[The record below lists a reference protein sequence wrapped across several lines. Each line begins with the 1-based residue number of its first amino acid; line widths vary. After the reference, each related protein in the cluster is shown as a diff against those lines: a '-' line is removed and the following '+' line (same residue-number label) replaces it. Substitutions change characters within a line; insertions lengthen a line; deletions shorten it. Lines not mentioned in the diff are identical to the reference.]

1 MTALALRNLLAR
13 RRRLAGT
20 FLAVFLGV
28 SFLAGAL
35 VLGST
40 LARNFDSL
48 FTDANAGT
56 DAAVRS
62 SIGESSVD
70 GTGRGPIDAAL
81 LSRVRAVPGVAAA
94 EPVVQGYGQL
104 LGADRKPI
112 GSAGPPR
119 LAANWIAAPALN
131 AYKLVS
137 GRAPRADGEAV
148 INQGAAEDGGLKVG
162 SVTELQT
169 PAPTRVRI
177 VGIATF
183 GSSAGLGEATFTG
196 LTTAQAQRLILHRG
210 DRVSTIRVAAGPG
223 VSQSELVLRLQRV
236 LPPGVEAITGAQVT
250 AEDTDELSGAFLN
263 ILRAFLI
270 VFAGIALLVATFSIH
285 NTLSIVAAQRTRE
298 SALLRALG
306 ASKRQVFRLL
316 ATEALLVGVFAS
328 VAGLLGGLGMAT
340 GLKAMFDAFGGALPD
355 GGLVLTPATIAVSL
369 LVGVLV
375 TLVAGV
381 SPARRAARV
390 PPIAALRDAAA
401 EPRGR
406 LRVASLFPLRGVAGE
421 IARDNAR
428 RNPRR
433 TLNTASALAVGIAVV
448 TLATVT
454 VTSLKASVRDSVA
467 QSFAG
472 DLAVTPPGFGGGL
485 DPKLAQR
492 ISALPGVQT
501 AVGVGT
507 GSAEVAGDDVTVAVA
522 DFRALS
528 AVTRVR
534 ARGDLAISQKV
545 AEEHGWRVGSPVR
558 VRFLDGRAPVL
569 RVGAVYENRR
579 LTGDYLLS
587 RAAWAPHAGQ
597 DLDRAVYVG
606 LDAPASG
613 AGSTPAAGSGST
625 PASGAGSTPAAGA
638 PAANVAAAQ
647 RAIARIAG
655 DAKVRDRAAYID
667 AAARG
672 LNMLLGLVYVMLLLA
687 IAIALM
693 GIANTLPLS
702 VHERTRELGLLRAV
716 GATRRQVRAI
726 VRGESVIV
734 AGIGTVAGLVAGF
747 VLAVAL
753 VELTGIG
760 AFAVPP
766 GSLFAVG
773 VVGVLAG
780 VLAAVRPARR
790 AARLDLP
797 RALATA

>member
-56 DAAVRS
+56 DAAVRGS
-62 SIGESSVD
+62 VGKSSVD
-70 GTGRGPIDAAL
+70 GTDRGPIAISL

-104 LGADRKPI
+104 LGTDGKPI
-112 GSAGPPR
+112 GGAGPPR
-119 LAANWIAAPALN
+119 LAANWIATPDLN

-148 INQGAAEDGGLKVG
+148 INQGAADDGGLKVG
-162 SVTELQT
+162 SVTTLQT

-177 VGIATF
+177 VGVATF

-196 LTTAQAQRLILHRG
+196 LTIAQAQRLILHSG
-210 DRVSTIRVAAGPG
+210 ARVSAIRVAAFPG
-223 VSQSELVLRLQRV
+223 VSQSELVRRLQRV
-236 LPPGVEAITGAQVT
+236 LPSGVEAVTGAQVT
-250 AEDTDELSGAFLN
+250 AEDTDDLSGAFLN
-263 ILRAFLI
+263 MLRAFLV

-328 VAGLLGGLGMAT
+328 LAGVFGGLGMAT

-355 GGLVLTPATIAVSL
+355 GGLVLTPATVAVSL
-369 LVGVLV
+369 GVGVLV
-375 TLVAGV
+375 TLVAGL
-381 SPARRAARV
+381 SPARRASRV
-390 PPIAALRDAAA
+390 PPIAALREAAT

-406 LRVASLFPLRGVAGE
+406 LRIASLFPLRGIAGE

-433 TLNTASALAVGIAVV
+433 TLSTASALAVGIAVV

-472 DLAVTPPGFGGGL
+472 DIAVTPPGFGGGL

-492 ISALPGVQT
+492 ISTLPGVKT
-501 AVGVGT
+501 AVGIGT
-507 GSAEVAGDDVTVAVA
+507 GSAEVGGDDVTVSIA
-522 DFRALS
+522 DFGALS
-528 AVTRVR
+528 SVTEIHP
-534 ARGDLAISQKV
+534 RGDLAVSQKV
-545 AEEHGWRVGSPVR
+545 AGEHGWRVGSPVR
-558 VRFLDGRAPVL
+558 VRFLDGSTRAL

-597 DLDRAVYVG
+597 DLDRAVYV
-606 LDAPASG
+606 SG
-613 AGSTPAAGSGST
+613 ASKAQI
-625 PASGAGSTPAAGA
+625 A
-638 PAANVAAAQ
+638 PL
-647 RAIARIAG
+647 AG
-655 DAKVRDRAAYID
+655 DAKVRNRAEYID
-667 AAARG
+667 AAAGG

-693 GIANTLPLS
+693 GIANTLALS

-734 AGIGTVAGLVAGF
+734 AGIGTAAGLLAGF
-747 VLAVAL
+747 VLAVGL
-753 VELTGIG
+753 VEVAGID

-766 GSLFAVG
+766 GSLLAVAI
-773 VVGVLAG
+773 VGVLAG

-797 RALATA
+797 RALATT

>member
-1 MTALALRNLLAR
+1 MTALALRNLFAR

-62 SIGESSVD
+62 GVGKSSVD
-70 GTGRGPIDAAL
+70 GTDRGPIDASL

-104 LGADRKPI
+104 LGADGKPI

-119 LAANWIAAPALN
+119 LAANWIATPDLN

-137 GRAPRADGEAV
+137 GHAPRAAGEAV

-162 SVTELQT
+162 SVTTLQT

-196 LTTAQAQRLILHRG
+196 LTTAQAQQLILHRG
-210 DRVSTIRVAAGPG
+210 DRFSTIRVAAGPG
-223 VSQSELVLRLQRV
+223 VSQSELVRRLQRV
-236 LPPGVEAITGAQVT
+236 LPRGVEAITGAQVT

-316 ATEALLVGVFAS
+316 ATEALLVGVLAS
-328 VAGLLGGLGMAT
+328 VAGVFGGLGMAT

-355 GGLVLTPATIAVSL
+355 GGLVLTPVTVAVSL

-375 TLVAGV
+375 TLIAGV
-381 SPARRAARV
+381 SPARRASRV
-390 PPIAALRDAAA
+390 PPIAALRDAEA
-401 EPRGR
+401 EPPGR
-406 LRVASLFPLRGVAGE
+406 LRVASLFPLRGIAGE

-485 DPKLAQR
+485 DPRLAQR
-492 ISALPGVQT
+492 ISALPGVKT

-507 GSAEVAGDDVTVAVA
+507 GSAQIGGDDATVAIA
-522 DFRALS
+522 DFAALS
-528 AVTRVR
+528 AVTDIH
-534 ARGDLAISQKV
+534 ARGDLAVSQKV
-545 AEEHGWRVGSPVR
+545 ADQHGWTTGSNVR
-558 VRFLDGRAPVL
+558 VRFLDGSTQTL

-587 RAAWAPHAGQ
+587 RAVWAPHAGQ
-597 DLDRAVYVG
+597 DLDRAVFVSG
-606 LDAPASG
+606 GAKAQIAPL
-613 AGSTPAAGSGST
+613 
-625 PASGAGSTPAAGA
+625 
-638 PAANVAAAQ
+638 
-647 RAIARIAG
+647 AG
-655 DAKVRDRAAYID
+655 DAKVRDRAEYID
-667 AAARG
+667 AAAGG

-693 GIANTLPLS
+693 GIANTLALS

-734 AGIGTVAGLVAGF
+734 AGIGTVAGLIAGF

-753 VELTGIG
+753 IEIAGID

-766 GSLFAVG
+766 GSLLAVA

-797 RALATA
+797 RALATS

>member
-62 SIGESSVD
+62 SIGKSSVD
-70 GTGRGPIDAAL
+70 GTDRGPIGASL

-104 LGADRKPI
+104 LGTDGKPI
-112 GSAGPPR
+112 GGAGPPR
-119 LAANWIAAPALN
+119 LAANWIATPDLN
-131 AYKLVS
+131 AYELVS

-148 INQGAAEDGGLKVG
+148 INQGAAKDGGLKIG
-162 SVTELQT
+162 SVTTLQT
-169 PAPTRVRI
+169 PAPTRIRI

-196 LTTAQAQRLILHRG
+196 LTLAQAQRLILHS
-210 DRVSTIRVAAGPG
+210 DARVSTLRVAADPG
-223 VSQSELVLRLQRV
+223 VSQTELVHRLQRV
-236 LPPGVEAITGAQVT
+236 LPRGVEAVTGAQVT

-298 SALLRALG
+298 TALLRALG

-316 ATEALLVGVFAS
+316 ATEALLVGVLAS
-328 VAGLLGGLGMAT
+328 VAGLFGGLGMAT

-355 GGLVLTPATIAVSL
+355 GGLVLTPVTVVIAL
-369 LVGVLV
+369 LTGVLV
-375 TLVAGV
+375 TLVAGL
-381 SPARRAARV
+381 SPARRASRV
-390 PPIAALRDAAA
+390 PPIAALRDAAT

-485 DPKLAQR
+485 DPKLADR
-492 ISALPGVQT
+492 ISALPGVKT

-507 GSAEVAGDDVTVAVA
+507 GSAEIGGDDVTVSIA
-522 DFRALS
+522 DFGALS
-528 AVTRVR
+528 SVTDIH
-534 ARGDLAISQKV
+534 ARGELAISQK
-545 AEEHGWRVGSPVR
+545 AADAHGWRVGSPVR
-558 VRFLDGRAPVL
+558 VQFLDRGMRVL
-569 RVGAVYENRR
+569 RVGAVYDNRR

-587 RAAWAPHAGQ
+587 RAVWAPHAGQ
-597 DLDRAVYVG
+597 DLDRAVFVA
-606 LDAPASG
+606 APG
-613 AGSTPAAGSGST
+613 D
-625 PASGAGSTPAAGA
+625 
-638 PAANVAAAQ
+638 VAAAQ
-647 RAIARIAG
+647 GAISRVAG

-667 AAARG
+667 ASARG

-693 GIANTLPLS
+693 GIANTLALS

-734 AGIGTVAGLVAGF
+734 AGIGTVAGLLAGF
-747 VLAVAL
+747 VLAVVL
-753 VELTGIG
+753 VEVAGIG

-766 GSLFAVG
+766 GSLLAVAVVG
-773 VVGVLAG
+773 VVAG

-797 RALATA
+797 RALATT

>member
-1 MTALALRNLLAR
+1 MTAFALRNIFAR

-48 FTDANAGT
+48 FADANAGT

-70 GTGRGPIDAAL
+70 GTDRGPIDASL
-81 LSRVRAVPGVAAA
+81 VSRVRAVPGVAAA
-94 EPVVQGYGQL
+94 EPVVQGYGRL
-104 LGADRKPI
+104 IGADGKPI
-112 GSAGPPR
+112 GSNGPPR
-119 LAANWIAAPALN
+119 LAGNWIATPDLN

-137 GRAPRADGEAV
+137 GRSPRADGEAV
-148 INQGAAEDGGLKVG
+148 INQGAADSGGLKVG

-169 PAPTRVRI
+169 PAPARIRI

-183 GSSAGLGEATFTG
+183 GSASGLGEATFTG
-196 LTTAQAQRLILHRG
+196 LTTAQAQRLILHG
-210 DRVSTIRVAAGPG
+210 ADRVSTIRVAAKPG
-223 VSQSELVLRLQRV
+223 VSQTELVQRLRQV
-236 LPPGVEAITGAQVT
+236 LPRGVEAVTGAQVT
-250 AEDTDELSGAFLN
+250 TEDTDQLSGAFLN
-263 ILRAFLI
+263 MLRAFLI

-306 ASKRQVFRLL
+306 AW
-316 ATEALLVGVFAS
+316 LVGVFAS
-328 VAGLLGGLGMAT
+328 VAGLFGGLGMAT
-340 GLKAMFDAFGGALPD
+340 VLKAMFDAFGGALPD
-355 GGLVLTPATIAVSL
+355 GGLVLTPVTVVVSL

-381 SPARRAARV
+381 SPARRASRV
-390 PPIAALRDAAA
+390 PPIAALRDAEA
-401 EPRGR
+401 EPPGR
-406 LRVASLFPLRGVAGE
+406 LRLASLFPLRGVAGE

-472 DLAVTPPGFGGGL
+472 DLAVTPPGFGPGGGL

-492 ISALPGVQT
+492 ISALPGVKT

-507 GSAEVAGDDVTVAVA
+507 GSAEIGDDDVTVSIA
-522 DFRALS
+522 DLRALS
-528 AVTRVR
+528 AVTDLGTLG
-534 ARGDLAISQKV
+534 GDLAVSSKV
-545 AEEHGWRVGSPVR
+545 ADQHGWKAGSNVR
-558 VRFLDGRAPVL
+558 VRFLDGSTQTL

-597 DLDRAVYVG
+597 DLDRAVYV
-606 LDAPASG
+606 SG
-613 AGSTPAAGSGST
+613 GSKAE
-625 PASGAGSTPAAGA
+625 
-638 PAANVAAAQ
+638 
-647 RAIARIAG
+647 IARLAG
-655 DAKVRDRAAYID
+655 DANVRNRAEYID
-667 AAARG
+667 AAAGG
-672 LNMLLGLVYVMLLLA
+672 LNVLLGLVYVMLLLA

-693 GIANTLPLS
+693 GIANTLALS

-734 AGIGTVAGLVAGF
+734 AGIGTVAGLIAGF
-747 VLAVAL
+747 VGAVAL
-753 VELTGIG
+753 VEVAGID

-766 GSLFAVG
+766 GSLLAVA

-797 RALATA
+797 RALATT

>member
-1 MTALALRNLLAR
+1 MTALALRNIFAR

-20 FLAVFLGV
+20 FLAIFLGV

-48 FTDANAGT
+48 FADANAGT

-70 GTGRGPIDAAL
+70 GTDRGPIDASL
-81 LSRVRAVPGVAAA
+81 VSRVRAVPGVAAA
-94 EPVVQGYGQL
+94 EPVVQGYGRL
-104 LGADRKPI
+104 IGADGKPI
-112 GSAGPPR
+112 GSNGPPR
-119 LAANWIAAPALN
+119 LAGNWIATPDLN
-131 AYKLVS
+131 AYKLAS

-162 SVTELQT
+162 SVTTLQT

-183 GSSAGLGEATFTG
+183 GSASGLGEATFTG
-196 LTTAQAQRLILHRG
+196 LTTAQAQRLILHG
-210 DRVSTIRVAAGPG
+210 ADRVSTIRVAAAPG
-223 VSQSELVLRLQRV
+223 VSQTELVQRLRQV
-236 LPPGVEAITGAQVT
+236 LPRGVEAVTGAQVT

-263 ILRAFLI
+263 MLRAFLI

-306 ASKRQVFRLL
+306 ASRGQVARLL

-328 VAGLLGGLGMAT
+328 VAGVFGGLGMAT

-355 GGLVLTPATIAVSL
+355 GGLVLTPVTVVVSL
-369 LVGVLV
+369 LVGVVV
-375 TLVAGV
+375 TLVAGL

-390 PPIAALRDAAA
+390 LPIAALRDAAA

-406 LRVASLFPLRGVAGE
+406 LRLASLFPLRGVAGE

-467 QSFAG
+467 QTFAG
-472 DLAVTPPGFGGGL
+472 DLAVTPPGFGPGGGL

-492 ISALPGVQT
+492 ISALPGVKT
-501 AVGVGT
+501 AAGVGT
-507 GSAEVAGDDVTVAVA
+507 GTAEIAGDGVTVSVA
-522 DFRALS
+522 DFGALS
-528 AVTRVR
+528 SVTDIH
-534 ARGDLAISQKV
+534 ARGDLAVSQKV
-545 AEEHGWRVGSPVR
+545 ADEHGWKPGSQVR
-558 VRFLDGRAPVL
+558 VQFLDGSTQSL
-569 RVGAVYENRR
+569 RVGAVYDNRR

-597 DLDRAVYVG
+597 DLDRAVYV
-606 LDAPASG
+606 SG
-613 AGSTPAAGSGST
+613 GSKAE
-625 PASGAGSTPAAGA
+625 
-638 PAANVAAAQ
+638 
-647 RAIARIAG
+647 IARLAG
-655 DAKVRDRAAYID
+655 DANVRDRAEYID
-667 AAARG
+667 AAAGG
-672 LNMLLGLVYVMLLLA
+672 LNVLLGLVYVMLLLA

-693 GIANTLPLS
+693 GIANTLALS

-734 AGIGTVAGLVAGF
+734 AGIGTVAGLIGGF
-747 VLAVAL
+747 VLAVLL
-753 VELTGIG
+753 VQVAGID

-766 GSLFAVG
+766 GSLFAVA
-773 VVGVLAG
+773 VVGMLAG

-797 RALATA
+797 RALATT

>member
-1 MTALALRNLLAR
+1 MTSFALRNIFAR

-35 VLGST
+35 ILGST

-62 SIGESSVD
+62 SIGKSSVD
-70 GTGRGPIDAAL
+70 GTDRGPIDISL

-104 LGADRKPI
+104 LGTDGKPI
-112 GSAGPPR
+112 GGAGPPR
-119 LAANWIAAPALN
+119 LAANWIATPDLN

-137 GRAPRADGEAV
+137 GHAPRADGEAV

-162 SVTELQT
+162 SVTTLQT
-169 PAPTRVRI
+169 PAPTRIRI

-196 LTTAQAQRLILHRG
+196 LTLAQAQRLILHRG

-223 VSQSELVLRLQRV
+223 VSQAELVRRLRAV
-236 LPPGVEAITGAQVT
+236 LPGGVEAITGAQVT
-250 AEDTDELSGAFLN
+250 AEDTDELSGAFLD

-316 ATEALLVGVFAS
+316 ATESLLVGVFAS
-328 VAGLLGGLGMAT
+328 VAGLFGGLGMAT

-355 GGLVLTPATIAVSL
+355 GGLVLTPVTIVVSL

-375 TLVAGV
+375 TLVAGL
-381 SPARRAARV
+381 SPARRASRV
-390 PPIAALRDAAA
+390 PPIAALREAAT

-406 LRVASLFPLRGVAGE
+406 LRLASLFPLRGVAGE

-472 DLAVTPPGFGGGL
+472 DLAVSPPGFGGGI
-485 DPKLAQR
+485 DPKLADR
-492 ISALPGVQT
+492 ISALPGVKT

-507 GSAEVAGDDVTVAVA
+507 GSADIGGDDVTVSVA

-528 AVTRVR
+528 SVTDIH
-534 ARGDLAISQKV
+534 ARGSLAVSQKV
-545 AEEHGWRVGSPVR
+545 AGEHGWRVGSPVR
-558 VRFLDGRAPVL
+558 VQFLDGSAPVVM
-569 RVGAVYENRR
+569 RIGAVYENRR

-587 RAAWAPHAGQ
+587 RAAWTPHAGQ
-597 DLDRAVYVG
+597 DLDRAVYVNG
-606 LDAPASG
+606 
-613 AGSTPAAGSGST
+613 GSKAD
-625 PASGAGSTPAAGA
+625 
-638 PAANVAAAQ
+638 
-647 RAIARIAG
+647 IARLAG
-655 DAKVRDRAAYID
+655 DAKVRNRAEYID
-667 AAARG
+667 ASAGG

-693 GIANTLPLS
+693 GIANTLALS

-734 AGIGTVAGLVAGF
+734 AGIGTVAGLIGGFAG
-747 VLAVAL
+747 AVAL
-753 VELTGIG
+753 VEVAGID

-766 GSLFAVG
+766 GSLLAVA

-797 RALATA
+797 RALATT

>member
-1 MTALALRNLLAR
+1 MTAFALRNIFAR

-20 FLAVFLGV
+20 FLAVLIGV

-35 VLGST
+35 ILGST

-62 SIGESSVD
+62 SIGKSSVD
-70 GTGRGPIDAAL
+70 GTDRGPIDISL

-104 LGADRKPI
+104 LGTDGKPI
-112 GSAGPPR
+112 GGAGPPR
-119 LAANWIAAPALN
+119 LAANWIGTPDLN

-162 SVTELQT
+162 SVTTLQT
-169 PAPTRVRI
+169 PAPARVRI

-196 LTTAQAQRLILHRG
+196 LTLAQAQRLILHRG

-223 VSQSELVLRLQRV
+223 VSQTELVRRLGAV
-236 LPPGVEAITGAQVT
+236 LPGGVEAITGAQVT

-328 VAGLLGGLGMAT
+328 VAGVFGGLGMAT

-355 GGLVLTPATIAVSL
+355 GGLVLTPVTIVVSL

-375 TLVAGV
+375 TLVAGL
-381 SPARRAARV
+381 SPARRASRV
-390 PPIAALRDAAA
+390 PPIAALREAAT

-406 LRVASLFPLRGVAGE
+406 LRLASLFPLRGVAGE

-472 DLAVTPPGFGGGL
+472 DLAVSPPGFGGGI
-485 DPKLAQR
+485 DPKLADR
-492 ISALPGVQT
+492 ISALPGVKT

-507 GSAEVAGDDVTVAVA
+507 GAADIGGDDVTVSVA
-522 DFRALS
+522 AFGALS
-528 AVTRVR
+528 SVTDIH
-534 ARGDLAISQKV
+534 ARGDLAVSQKV
-545 AEEHGWRVGSPVR
+545 ADEHGWRVGSPVR
-558 VRFLDGRAPVL
+558 VQFLDGSAPVM
-569 RVGAVYENRR
+569 RIGAVYENRR

-587 RAAWAPHAGQ
+587 RAAWTPHAGQ
-597 DLDRAVYVG
+597 DLDRAVYVNG
-606 LDAPASG
+606 
-613 AGSTPAAGSGST
+613 GSKAD
-625 PASGAGSTPAAGA
+625 
-638 PAANVAAAQ
+638 
-647 RAIARIAG
+647 IARLAG
-655 DAKVRDRAAYID
+655 DAKVRNRAEYID
-667 AAARG
+667 ASARG

-693 GIANTLPLS
+693 GIANTLALS

-734 AGIGTVAGLVAGF
+734 AGIGTVAGLIAGF
-747 VLAVAL
+747 VGAVAL
-753 VELTGIG
+753 VEVAGID

-766 GSLFAVG
+766 GSLLAVA

-797 RALATA
+797 RALATT

>member
-1 MTALALRNLLAR
+1 MTVLALRNILAR

-20 FLAVFLGV
+20 LIAVFLGV

-62 SIGESSVD
+62 SIGKSSVD
-70 GTGRGPIDAAL
+70 GTDRGPIDVSL

-104 LGADRKPI
+104 LGTDGKPI
-112 GSAGPPR
+112 GGAGPPR
-119 LAANWIAAPALN
+119 LAANWIATGDLN

-162 SVTELQT
+162 SVTTLQT

-196 LTTAQAQRLILHRG
+196 LTLAQAQRLILHRA

-223 VSQSELVLRLQRV
+223 VSQAELVRRLQRV
-236 LPPGVEAITGAQVT
+236 LPQGVEAITGAQVT

-298 SALLRALG
+298 TALLRALG

-316 ATEALLVGVFAS
+316 ATEALLVGVLAS
-328 VAGLLGGLGMAT
+328 VAGLFGGLGMAT

-355 GGLVLTPATIAVSL
+355 GGLVLTPVTVAVSL
-369 LVGVLV
+369 CVGILV
-375 TLVAGV
+375 TLVAGL
-381 SPARRAARV
+381 SPARRASKV
-390 PPIAALRDAAA
+390 PPIAALGDAAA

-406 LRVASLFPLRGVAGE
+406 LRVASLFPLRGIAGE
-421 IARDNAR
+421 IARDNVR

-485 DPKLAQR
+485 DPKLAER
-492 ISALPGVQT
+492 ISALPGVRT

-507 GSAEVAGDDVTVAVA
+507 GSAEIGGDDVTVSVA
-522 DFRALS
+522 DFGAL
-528 AVTRVR
+528 AEVTDIH
-534 ARGDLAISQKV
+534 ARGGLAVSRKV
-545 AEEHGWRVGSPVR
+545 AGEHGWRVGSPVR
-558 VRFLDGRAPVL
+558 VRFLDGSAPVM
-569 RVGAVYENRR
+569 RVGALYENRR

-587 RAAWAPHAGQ
+587 RAAWSPHAGQ
-597 DLDRAVYVG
+597 DLDRAVFV
-606 LDAPASG
+606 A
-613 AGSTPAAGSGST
+613 AAGD
-625 PASGAGSTPAAGA
+625 
-638 PAANVAAAQ
+638 VAAAQ
-647 RAIARIAG
+647 RDIARISG
-655 DAKVRDRAAYID
+655 DAKVRDRAGYID
-667 AAARG
+667 ASARG
-672 LNMLLGLVYVMLLLA
+672 LTMLLGLVYVMLLLA

-693 GIANTLPLS
+693 GIANTLALS

-734 AGIGTVAGLVAGF
+734 AGIGTAAGLVAGF
-747 VLAVAL
+747 LLAVAL
-753 VELTGIG
+753 VVITGID

-766 GSLFAVG
+766 GSLVAVA

-797 RALATA
+797 RALATT